1 MANETCDSCD
11 ENGNI
16 LRQEPQVIPK
26 EPELIFKDS
35 YTNQNR
41 TNVGH
46 CLKVGEKNC
55 NIYFTTTTLSGNNA
69 CGKRILGDKRLSTET
84 MTVDKCI
91 DYCRE
96 ARTQCSCGNAYY
108 SSMGRQL
115 SSGSCQQLS
124 RKQVKQLS
132 VVQGSWGLSL
142 RLTHDDNFDEAQR

>member
-26 EPELIFKDS
+26 ECYIF
-35 YTNQNR
+35 
-41 TNVGH
+41 
-46 CLKVGEKNC
+46 
-55 NIYFTTTTLSGNNA
+55 NNGSTIDTFNAEIHEDNWA

-96 ARTQCSCGNAYY
+96 GNYKYA
-108 SSMGRQL
+108 
-115 SSGSCQQLS
+115 
-124 RKQVKQLS
+124 
-132 VVQGSWGLSL
+132 GL
-142 RLTHDDNFDEAQR
+142 

>member
-26 EPELIFKDS
+26 ECYIFNNGSTIDTFNDS

-96 ARTQCSCGNAYY
+96 GTPNPELTQIE
-108 SSMGRQL
+108 SS
-115 SSGSCQQLS
+115 
-124 RKQVKQLS
+124 
-132 VVQGSWGLSL
+132 
-142 RLTHDDNFDEAQR
+142 DDHTPTII